1 LAAILIWLASGFYRV
16 DPNEYGVVLRFG
28 AQVRET
34 PPGLNYHWPYPI
46 ETVLTPRGCEFFPSK
61 ARHLS
66 DTAQIVIPFLRRTD
80 SREPTMVDE
89 GLFAALPEQ
98 KKPQP
103 QAAPLAAPRL
113 YEPVRDQIEWRAVD
127 IDSLIGE
134 DHPARLI
141 WQYVEPL
148 DLSELDDRIKARGEV
163 AGHPA
168 IAPRLLLALWLY
180 ATSDGVGSARALERL
195 CKSHDAYRWLCGGVS
210 VNYHTLADFRVA
222 CAGVLD
228 RLLSEHLAALAN
240 AGVVKLETLAQDGV
254 RIRANAGASSFRRQE
269 TLDRHLATAQ
279 AVVEKLKH
287 EVETSP
293 DASNRRIRA
302 ANERAARERDER
314 VQAAQAALAQIKNKR
329 QQLEDKGGNGKKPK
343 EPRAS
348 TTDAEA
354 RIMKMADGGFRPAY
368 NVQVVSAA
376 GEQIVV
382 AVDVGNNGSD
392 RGLMR
397 PMLERLAEKI
407 PLPGRHLADGGF
419 CSAADIEWAH
429 SQGVEV
435 FCPPTKSKSGADPYL
450 PRDNDGEGTL
460 AWRARMASEP
470 GKTQYKVRTIC
481 ELIHARWR
489 NWELRQVTVRG
500 INKVHNV
507 ILWYALTNN
516 ILQGHRLLAAAQVA

>member
-1 LAAILIWLASGFYRV
+1 M
-16 DPNEYGVVLRFG
+16 
-28 AQVRET
+28 
-34 PPGLNYHWPYPI
+34 
-46 ETVLTPRGCEFFPSK
+46 
-61 ARHLS
+61 
-66 DTAQIVIPFLRRTD
+66 
-80 SREPTMVDE
+80 MVDE
-89 GLFAALPEQ
+89 ALFAALAEQ

-103 QAAPLAAPRL
+103 EAASLPPPRL
-113 YEPVRDQIEWRAVD
+113 YEPRRDQIEWRTVD
-127 IDSLIGE
+127 IDSLIGD

-148 DLSELDDRIKARGEV
+148 DLCELEDRIKARGEV

-180 ATSDGVGSARALERL
+180 STSDGVGSARALERL

-210 VNYHTLADFRVA
+210 VNHHTLADFRVD
-222 CAGVLD
+222 CADLLD
-228 RLLSEHLAALAN
+228 RLLSDHLAALAK
-240 AGVVKLETLAQDGV
+240 AGVVKLDTLAQDGV
-254 RIRANAGASSFRRQE
+254 RIRANAGASSFRRE
-269 TLDRHLATAQ
+269 ATLDLHLATAQ

-287 EVETSP
+287 EAEASP
-293 DASNRRIRA
+293 DASNQRIRA
-302 ANERAARERDER
+302 AKERAARERYER
-314 VQAAQAALAQIKNKR
+314 VEAARTALAQIKEKR

-348 TTDAEA
+348 TTDADA

-368 NVQVVSAA
+368 NVQVASAA

-382 AVDVGNNGSD
+382 AVQVGNNGSD

-407 PLPGRHLADGGF
+407 PLPGRHLVDGGF

-435 FCPPTKSKSGADPYL
+435 LCPPTKSKSGADPYA
-450 PRDNDGEGTL
+450 PRDNDAAGVA
-460 AWRARMASEP
+460 AWRARMASEA
-470 GKTQYKVRTIC
+470 GKAQYKVRTIC

-489 NWELRQVTVRG
+489 NWDLRQVTVRG
-500 INKVHNV
+500 MSKVRSV

-516 ILQGHRLLAAAQVA
+516 VLQGYRLLAAQAGP